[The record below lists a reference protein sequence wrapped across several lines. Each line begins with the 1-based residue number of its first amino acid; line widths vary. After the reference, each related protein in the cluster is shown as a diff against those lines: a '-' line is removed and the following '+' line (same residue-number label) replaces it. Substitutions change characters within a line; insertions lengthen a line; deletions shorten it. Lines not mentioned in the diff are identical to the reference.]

1 MVEPRRSCSS
11 RPDHPVVTG
20 TEPRETGLPPAAT
33 GRNRHPEDPPAR
45 CSVCGETYD
54 AVSDHTGGLMVAL
67 AENERFDRVCFEP
80 ILDGGDSPSA
90 AGGTGEEAGVPTDD
104 PGAHTDDPQPL
115 IRFFHH

>member
-1 MVEPRRSCSS
+1 M
-11 RPDHPVVTG
+11 TG
-20 TEPRETGLPPAAT
+20 TDPHGEGLPPAAT

-45 CSVCGETYD
+45 CSVCGEPYD

-80 ILDGGDSPSA
+80 ILDEAGDDAGVVGEDGDTTA
-90 AGGTGEEAGVPTDD
+90 AGATTAAGDTTAADDTDGDKTAATG
-104 PGAHTDDPQPL
+104 DPQPL

>member
-1 MVEPRRSCSS
+1 M
-11 RPDHPVVTG
+11 TG
-20 TEPRETGLPPAAT
+20 TDPHGEGLPPAAT

-45 CSVCGETYD
+45 CSVCGEPYD

-80 ILDGGDSPSA
+80 ILD
-90 AGGTGEEAGVPTDD
+90 EAGDDARVVGEDGDTAAPNDTDD
-104 PGAHTDDPQPL
+104 DKTAATGDPQPL